1 MLSYYNAKYEEG
13 ASGQKTSGGRR
24 FSKWKAGLRRRVLQK
39 TREVVHFSELAP
51 TTAHFLML
59 KFKSPPQK
67 KTPCACS

>member
-39 TREVVHFSELAP
+39 TRGGS
-51 TTAHFLML
+51 FLRI
-59 KFKSPPQK
+59 SSNY
-67 KTPCACS
+67 KTFPYAEI